1 MACLVLKML
10 CNKFGISD
18 ATLAATTSIS
28 WERKGTSMDTEE
40 KGMINCPKCGKEVA
54 KSSRFCPFC
63 RASLAGERQG
73 APEAPVEGDT
83 TKVKSV
89 TDDSDGEKIAVAI
102 KKATTPEKSAQWTS
116 IIGVSA
122 GVVMLCFGAYAF
134 FTASVGCDSTS
145 FGGDAYTYI
154 YKGIVATA
162 KTLYLI
168 CRCLGM
174 ALMCVGAAMSCH
186 FASRF
191 GK

>member
-1 MACLVLKML
+1 MPIRFKTASFVASPSFYLFVLACLVLKML

-18 ATLAATTSIS
+18 ATLAATTSFS
-28 WERKGTSMDTEE
+28 WERKG
-40 KGMINCPKCGKEVA
+40 
-54 KSSRFCPFC
+54 
-63 RASLAGERQG
+63 
-73 APEAPVEGDT
+73 
-83 TKVKSV
+83 
-89 TDDSDGEKIAVAI
+89 
-102 KKATTPEKSAQWTS
+102 TS

-174 ALMCVGAAMSCH
+174 ALMCGGAAMSCH

>member
-1 MACLVLKML
+1 M
-10 CNKFGISD
+10 
-18 ATLAATTSIS
+18 
-28 WERKGTSMDTEE
+28 
-40 KGMINCPKCGKEVA
+40 
-54 KSSRFCPFC
+54 
-63 RASLAGERQG
+63 
-73 APEAPVEGDT
+73 
-83 TKVKSV
+83 
-89 TDDSDGEKIAVAI
+89 
-102 KKATTPEKSAQWTS
+102 PEKSAQWTS
-116 IIGVSA
+116 IIGVLA

-174 ALMCVGAAMSCH
+174 ALMCGGAAMSCH

>member
-1 MACLVLKML
+1 
-10 CNKFGISD
+10 
-18 ATLAATTSIS
+18 
-28 WERKGTSMDTEE
+28 MDTEE
-40 KGMINCPKCGKEVA
+40 KGMINCPSCGKEVA
-54 KSSRFCPFC
+54 VTSRFCPFC
-63 RASLAGERQG
+63 RALLASETPG
-73 APEAPVEGDT
+73 APEAPAEGGAA
-83 TKVKSV
+83 KA
-89 TDDSDGEKIAVAI
+89 DSATNEPNVEKIVVAI
-102 KKATTPEKSAQWTS
+102 KKATTSEKSVRWTS
-116 IIGVSA
+116 VFGVLA
-122 GVVMLCFGAYAF
+122 GVVMLCFGVYAF

-174 ALMCVGAAMSCH
+174 ALMCGGVAIACH

>member
-1 MACLVLKML
+1 ML
-10 CNKFGISD
+10 CNKFGMSD
-18 ATLAATTSIS
+18 ATLAATTSVS
-28 WERKGTSMDTEE
+28 WERKGISVDTEE
-40 KGMINCPKCGKEVA
+40 KGMINCPNCGKEVA
-54 KSSRFCPFC
+54 VSSRFCPFC
-63 RASLAGERQG
+63 RALLAGEAPT

-89 TDDSDGEKIAVAI
+89 TDDFDVEKIAVAVN
-102 KKATTPEKSAQWTS
+102 KATTPEKSAQWTS
-116 IIGVSA
+116 IIGVLA

-174 ALMCVGAAMSCH
+174 ALMCGGAAIVCH

-191 GK
+191 RK

>member
-1 MACLVLKML
+1 
-10 CNKFGISD
+10 
-18 ATLAATTSIS
+18 
-28 WERKGTSMDTEE
+28 MDTEE
-40 KGMINCPKCGKEVA
+40 KGMINCPNCGKEVA
-54 KSSRFCPFC
+54 VSSRFCPFC
-63 RASLAGERQG
+63 RALL
-73 APEAPVEGDT
+73 
-83 TKVKSV
+83 
-89 TDDSDGEKIAVAI
+89 
-102 KKATTPEKSAQWTS
+102 
-116 IIGVSA
+116 A

-174 ALMCVGAAMSCH
+174 ALMCGGVAMTCH